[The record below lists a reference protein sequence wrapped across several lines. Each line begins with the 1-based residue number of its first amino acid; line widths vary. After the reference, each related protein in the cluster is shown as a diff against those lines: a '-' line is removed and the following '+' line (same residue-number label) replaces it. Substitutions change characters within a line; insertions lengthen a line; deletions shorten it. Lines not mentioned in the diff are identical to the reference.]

1 MWQQF
6 VHLDGVTMPHMY
18 LKAYEKLIG
27 IERPPKTNDRHI
39 WKELVS
45 LGFKGCPKWACIDFM
60 WQAYEVF
67 FFFNLA
73 LMAIL
78 LPQILTSL
86 TKKVAKS
93 KRQVEATIENR
104 RHF

>member
-67 FFFNLA
+67 FFFQPCPNGNSFA
-73 LMAIL
+73 
-78 LPQILTSL
+78 PNFDKPHQEGS
-86 TKKVAKS
+86 
-93 KRQVEATIENR
+93 
-104 RHF
+104 